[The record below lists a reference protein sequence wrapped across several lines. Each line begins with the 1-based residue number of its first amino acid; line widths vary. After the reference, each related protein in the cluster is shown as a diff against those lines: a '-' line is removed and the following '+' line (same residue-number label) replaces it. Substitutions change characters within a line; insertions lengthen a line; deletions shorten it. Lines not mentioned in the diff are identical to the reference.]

1 MTFDCSLETAK
12 HASWSPDE
20 TRVLISRFSLDFS
33 DFVEECGDRDEYS
46 GEVIFDWLG
55 LD

>member
-12 HASWSPDE
+12 HTSWSPDE